1 MRYVVIDNV
10 AVLASRSVEKITD
23 DVTVTVSGVPDK
35 ATLYLISEKGENSF
49 LIENQKA
56 VIPNSVLKEGIFGV
70 TVLWTTTSND
80 VATQHEAHG
89 NEFKVFNDGETL
101 AIVPAPLASAT
112 ELENMWQGIINTLD
126 VLVPF
131 IEAYKHGYE
140 VV

>member
-1 MRYVVIDNV
+1 MRYIVIGNV

-80 VATQHEAHG
+80 VATQHEAQG
-89 NEFKVFNDGETL
+89 NEFKVFNDGDSL
-101 AIVPAPLASAT
+101 YVVPAPLADAT